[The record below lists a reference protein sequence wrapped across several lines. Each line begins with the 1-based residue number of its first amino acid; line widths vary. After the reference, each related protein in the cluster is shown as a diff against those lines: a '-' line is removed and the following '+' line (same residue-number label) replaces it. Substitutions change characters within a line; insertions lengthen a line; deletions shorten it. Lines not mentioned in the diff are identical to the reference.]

1 MSSKNIINKDL
12 PKKVNLP
19 FNLDEMLLLNA
30 HSYAKE
36 LCQNIER
43 ISFQEAL
50 NYLGVEMSINMDFY
64 LKNTNELEKDL
75 MRKVSNL
82 DLKNEQVYKKIEQE
96 LFYRFMIKIFGEDEI
111 VSAEDNLKPDNN
123 DTLFEKSLFLR
134 DFHKYLDG
142 NYMYGSARRGDYY
155 LIFNYAF

>member
-1 MSSKNIINKDL
+1 
-12 PKKVNLP
+12 
-19 FNLDEMLLLNA
+19 
-30 HSYAKE
+30 
-36 LCQNIER
+36 
-43 ISFQEAL
+43 
-50 NYLGVEMSINMDFY
+50 MDFY

-123 DTLFEKSLFLR
+123 DTLFEKSFILR
-134 DFHKYLDG
+134 DFHQYLDG

-155 LIFNYAF
+155 LIFNYVF